1 MSVNK
6 INRNDV
12 YVGNSIEFKCD
23 VECAYPEDYTY
34 KWIVNNTEGENI
46 ISSNQSF
53 PIQDTFEYFC
63 NDENSFTIQCC
74 VSNGFGNEKCGEMNL
89 NCIRNIFSFVYES
102 FLSKYFLL
110 ILSHNN
116 KYSYFSLFILLFLF
130 ICNLI

>member
-1 MSVNK
+1 VSVNK

-12 YVGNSIEFKCD
+12 YVGNSIEFKCN

-63 NDENSFTIQCC
+63 NDDNSFTIQCC

-89 NCIRNIFSFVYES
+89 NCIRKLNIFETLIFNPFFQN
-102 FLSKYFLL
+102 FLKFLATTTS
-110 ILSHNN
+110 INI
-116 KYSYFSLFILLFLF
+116 YSLFILLTSLH
-130 ICNLI
+130 